1 MWCGGD
7 KAVIGL
13 EVGSR
18 DGDVRR
24 CRRHRSDG
32 QAGYFQIGDLA
43 GIEGSLEMIG
53 ECVQAAVVAVQEA
66 DIDAA
71 GLARLQLVVER
82 LPGPAE
88 DSPGEEILAEHG
100 VTEGLRL
107 LDEGA
112 DQVAPIDLT
121 DGLVAGAA
129 ILARQGEDRRGAEV
143 ADEPVVIDVD
153 LQPGADEAGRAR
165 CRGRRAP

>member
-1 MWCGGD
+1 M
-7 KAVIGL
+7 
-13 EVGSR
+13 E
-18 DGDVRR
+18 
-24 CRRHRSDG
+24 
-32 QAGYFQIGDLA
+32 
-43 GIEGSLEMIG
+43 
-53 ECVQAAVVAVQEA
+53 EA

-71 GLARLQLVVER
+71 GLARLELLVER

-112 DQVAPIDLT
+112 DQVAPVDLT

-129 ILARQGEDRRGAEV
+129 ISRR
-143 ADEPVVIDVD
+143 
-153 LQPGADEAGRAR
+153 R
-165 CRGRRAP
+165 